1 MSEKIIGIIYAGSS
15 PVYEIIE
22 NEKKVD
28 IIFRLHEKPEE
39 SFSIPKT
46 AIPDL
51 IRILNT
57 IKQ

>member
-1 MSEKIIGIIYAGSS
+1 MSEKLIDIISAGST
-15 PVYEIIE
+15 PVYEIVE
-22 NEKKVD
+22 DERRGD
-28 IIFRLHEKPEE
+28 IIFRLAEKHEE
-39 SFSIPKT
+39 SFAIPKT

>member
-1 MSEKIIGIIYAGSS
+1 MSEKVIDIIYAGST
-15 PVYEIIE
+15 PVYEIVE
-22 NEKKVD
+22 DEKRGD

-46 AIPDL
+46 AIPEL

>member
-28 IIFRLHEKPEE
+28 IIFRLHEKHEE